1 MSSDTNDRKSFLF
14 TRLILTFH
22 SAAMQQMGK
31 LADPFSGKIV
41 RDLEQAS
48 LSIDTLDM
56 LLVKCKGNLTQD
68 EANLLEH
75 SISELK
81 LNYIDEIDRPEQ
93 KPEEPEPDSP
103 EPDSPEPENQKADEN

>member
-1 MSSDTNDRKSFLF
+1 MSSDADDRKSFLF

-56 LLVKCKGNLTQD
+56 LFEKCKGNLTQD
-68 EANLLEH
+68 ESNLLEH
-75 SISELK
+75 SIAELK
-81 LNYIDEIDRPEQ
+81 LNYVDEIDRPDP
-93 KPEEPEPDSP
+93 KPEEPEQDVTEPQTP
-103 EPDSPEPENQKADEN
+103 EADEN